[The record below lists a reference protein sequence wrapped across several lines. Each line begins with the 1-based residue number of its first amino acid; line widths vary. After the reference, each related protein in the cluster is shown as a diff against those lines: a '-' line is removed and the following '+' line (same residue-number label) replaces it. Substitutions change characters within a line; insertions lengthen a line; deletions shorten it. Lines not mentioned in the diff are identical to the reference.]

1 MVYMPVVEN
10 HAPIKMMVDQ
20 IHKIYINNY
29 EDLANQP
36 QINNV
41 LLIGNKTAEDLGLEY
56 ETEIIS
62 QLDILKIFNRT
73 IQ

>member
-1 MVYMPVVEN
+1 MIYMPVVEN
-10 HAPIKMMVDQ
+10 HAPIKMTVDQ